1 MSNTTFVNYERTKGT
16 DGISSDKQGPAGS
29 LNKNMGGT
37 EGIYGPTV
45 EVISPVE
52 VFEAVLNSPKI
63 ERPTYVT
70 HDDWFRIGGKKFKPG
85 LYYHGI
91 DKPDSD
97 DPVHTD
103 TWICS
108 PIHADAL
115 TSNEHGADW
124 GLLLRFINPDGKW
137 REWAMPSYMLKGHGD
152 EMRGELLSLGVR
164 ISPDGNKLLH
174 RWLASRDPKSR
185 IIAAMR
191 TGWHDSPQGIA
202 FVLPNKVIGADNVR
216 FQSEYA
222 VHDDFIQKGTLEDWK
237 KEVAAL
243 CQGNHILL
251 LSVSSAL
258 AGPLLKIAKLQEL
271 GGAGIHLMGDSS
283 RGKTTSLQVA
293 ASVWGSPSFM
303 RTWRAT
309 ANGLE
314 GTAASRND
322 TFLPLDECGESD
334 PKEIGLIIYSLANGV
349 GKQRAKRT
357 GGTRESARW
366 RTIVLSSGECAMG
379 THMSES
385 GKRIKAGQ
393 QARLLDIPATNF
405 EFGAFN
411 YLHGSDSGRAFADRL
426 KRATSKNYGHLG
438 VTFVEKLIADKQNLP
453 ALYADTCK
461 LPKFSTNNGVES
473 RAVGTFALIGMAGE
487 LATEYGLTGWKEGDA
502 INAAITAFQSWR
514 KYRGTG
520 KTEDRQILQAV
531 RDFILQHGDSR
542 FSKLGNSTSENL
554 HIKNRAGWWKE
565 SDIDERV
572 YLFHAPALR
581 EAVPGFEITKI
592 LDVLQKAGWITEHDK
607 DKRSKKTTV
616 NGSKTNFYYIR
627 PNEDDGL

>member
-1 MSNTTFVNYERTKGT
+1 MSNNTFVNYEGTKGT
-16 DGISSDKQGPAGS
+16 GGITSNNKGSAGS
-29 LNKNMGGT
+29 LNKNTQGT

-45 EVISPVE
+45 EVISPIE
-52 VFEAVLNSPKI
+52 AFEAVLHAPNI

-70 HDDWFRIGGKKFKPG
+70 HDDWFLIGGTKFKPG

-91 DKPDSD
+91 DNPGAD

-103 TWICS
+103 IWICS
-108 PIHADAL
+108 PIYADAL

-137 REWAMPSYMLKGHGD
+137 REWAMPSYMLKGCGD

-174 RWLASRDPKSR
+174 RWLAGRDPKSR

-191 TGWHDSPQGIA
+191 TGWHEGQHGIA

-216 FQSEYA
+216 FQSEHA
-222 VHDDFIQKGTLEDWK
+222 MHDDFTQKGTLDDWK
-237 KEVAAL
+237 NEVAAV
-243 CQGNHILL
+243 CQGNNILL
-251 LSVSSAL
+251 ISVSSAL
-258 AGPLLKIAKLQEL
+258 AGALLKIAKLQDI

-283 RGKTTSLQVA
+283 RGKTTALQVA

-314 GTAASRND
+314 ATAASRND

-334 PKEIGLIIYSLANGV
+334 PKEIGLIVNGV

-366 RTIVLSSGECAMG
+366 RTIVLSSGESSIG

-405 EFGAFN
+405 EFGSFN
-411 YLHGSDSGRAFADRL
+411 YLHGSESGRAFADQL

-438 VTFVEKLIADKQNLP
+438 IAFVEKLIVDKQDFP
-453 ALYADTCK
+453 ALYADICK
-461 LPKFSTNNGVES
+461 LPQFSTNDGVES

-502 INAAITAFQSWR
+502 INAAITAF
-514 KYRGTG
+514 
-520 KTEDRQILQAV
+520 
-531 RDFILQHGDSR
+531 
-542 FSKLGNSTSENL
+542 
-554 HIKNRAGWWKE
+554 
-565 SDIDERV
+565 
-572 YLFHAPALR
+572 
-581 EAVPGFEITKI
+581 
-592 LDVLQKAGWITEHDK
+592 
-607 DKRSKKTTV
+607 
-616 NGSKTNFYYIR
+616 
-627 PNEDDGL
+627 

>member
-1 MSNTTFVNYERTKGT
+1 MSNTAFVNHHGTRGTQGITSNDKG
-16 DGISSDKQGPAGS
+16 SVSS
-29 LNKNMGGT
+29 LNKNAQRT
-37 EGIYGPTV
+37 EGVHCPAV
-45 EVISPVE
+45 EVISPIE
-52 VFEAVLNSPKI
+52 VFEAVLHSPNI
-63 ERPTYVT
+63 ERPTYLT
-70 HDDWFRIGGKKFKPG
+70 HDDWFLIDGVKYKPG

-91 DKPDSD
+91 DNADSD
-97 DPVHTD
+97 NPVNI
-103 TWICS
+103 WICS

-124 GLLLRFINPDGKW
+124 GLLLRFINPNGRW
-137 REWAMPSYMLKGHGD
+137 REWAMPSSMLKGSGED
-152 EMRGELLSLGVR
+152 MRGELLSLGVR
-164 ISPDGNKLLH
+164 ISPDGNKQLH
-174 RWLASRDPKSR
+174 RWLASQEPKNR

-191 TGWHDSPQGIA
+191 TGWHDSPEGIA

-222 VHDDFIQKGTLEDWK
+222 VHDDFIQKGTLQDWK
-237 KEVAAL
+237 NEVAAL
-243 CQGNHILL
+243 CQDNHILL
-251 LSVSSAL
+251 LSISSAL

-283 RGKTTSLQVA
+283 RGKTTALQVA
-293 ASVWGSPSFM
+293 ASVWGSSSFM

-314 GTAASRND
+314 ATAASRND

-366 RTIVLSSGECAMG
+366 RTIILSSGECAMS

-438 VTFVEKLIADKQNLP
+438 MEFVEKLISDKQDLP

-461 LPKFSTNNGVES
+461 LPQFSTNDGVES

-542 FSKLGNSTSENL
+542 FSKLCNSTSENL
-554 HIKNRAGWWKE
+554 HTKNRAGWWKE

-572 YLFHAPALR
+572 YLFNAPALR

>member
-1 MSNTTFVNYERTKGT
+1 MSNAALVNHEGTKGT
-16 DGISSDKQGPAGS
+16 KGITSNDNGSAGS
-29 LNKNMGGT
+29 LNKNTQGAGGVND
-37 EGIYGPTV
+37 PNV
-45 EVISPVE
+45 EVISPIE
-52 VFEAVLNSPKI
+52 AFETVMQTPNI
-63 ERPTYVT
+63 DRPTYLT
-70 HDDWFRIGGKKFKPG
+70 HDDWFLIGGTKFKPG

-91 DKPDSD
+91 DKPGSD

-103 TWICS
+103 IWICS

-137 REWAMPSYMLKGHGD
+137 REWAMPSYMLKGYGD

-174 RWLASRDPKSR
+174 RWLASRNPKSR

-222 VHDDFIQKGTLEDWK
+222 VHDDFTPKGTLEGWK
-237 KEVAAL
+237 NEVAAL

-258 AGPLLKIAKLQEL
+258 AGSLLKIGKLQDI

-283 RGKTTSLQVA
+283 RGKTTALQVG
-293 ASVWGSPSFM
+293 ASAWGSPSFL

-314 GTAASRND
+314 ATAASRND

-334 PKEIGLIIYSLANGV
+334 PREIGLIIYSLANGV

-357 GGTRESARW
+357 GGARESARW
-366 RTIVLSSGECAMG
+366 RTIVLSSGECSIG

-405 EFGAFN
+405 EFGSFN
-411 YLHGSDSGRAFADRL
+411 CLHGSDSGRAFADRL

-438 VTFVEKLIADKQNLP
+438 VAFVEKLIADKQDLP
-453 ALYADTCK
+453 ALYADTCTI
-461 LPKFSTNNGVES
+461 PQFATTDGIES

-502 INAAITAFQSWR
+502 INAAITAFQAWR
-514 KYRGTG
+514 QYRGTG

-542 FSKLGNSTSENL
+542 FSKLGDLSSESL
-554 HIKNRAGWWKE
+554 MIRNRAGWWKE
-565 SDIDERV
+565 PDNLGRV
-572 YLFHAPALR
+572 YLFNSPVLR
-581 EAVPGFEITKI
+581 DAVPGFEIIKI
-592 LDVLQKAGWITEHDK
+592 SEALQKAGWITEHDK
-607 DKRSKKTTV
+607 DKRSKKTAA
-616 NGSKTNFYYIR
+616 NGSKINLYYIR
-627 PNEDDGL
+627 PN

>member
-1 MSNTTFVNYERTKGT
+1 MSDTVFVNHDGTKGT
-16 DGISSDKQGPAGS
+16 EGITSNNKGSFGS
-29 LNKNMGGT
+29 LNKNTHGT
-37 EGIYGPTV
+37 EGVYCPTV
-45 EVISPVE
+45 EVISPLE
-52 VFEAVLNSPKI
+52 AYEAVIQESSI
-63 ERPTYVT
+63 ERPTYLT
-70 HDDWFRIGGKKFKPG
+70 HDDWFSIGNTKFKPG
-85 LYYHGI
+85 LYYHWI
-91 DKPDSD
+91 DKPDSAN
-97 DPVHTD
+97 PVHID
-103 TWICS
+103 IWICS

-115 TSNEHGADW
+115 TINEHGADW
-124 GLLLRFINPDGKW
+124 GLLLRFINPDGNW
-137 REWAMPSYMLKGHGD
+137 REWAMPSSMLKGSGED
-152 EMRGELLSLGVR
+152 MRGELLSLGAR
-164 ISPDGNKLLH
+164 ISPDGNKQLH
-174 RWLASRDPKSR
+174 RWLASQEPKSR

-191 TGWHDSPQGIA
+191 AGWHDSQQGIA

-222 VHDDFIQKGTLEDWK
+222 VHDDFIQKGTLEAWK
-237 KEVAAL
+237 NEVATL

-283 RGKTTSLQVA
+283 RGKTTALQVA

-314 GTAASRND
+314 ATAASRND

-357 GGTRESARW
+357 GGSRESARW

-411 YLHGSDSGRAFADRL
+411 YLHGSDDGRAFADRL
-426 KRATSKNYGHLG
+426 KCATSKNYGHLG
-438 VTFVEKLIADKQNLP
+438 VAFVEKLIADKQDLP
-453 ALYADTCK
+453 ALYADTCAI
-461 LPKFSTNNGVES
+461 PQFSTTDGIES

-502 INAAITAFQSWR
+502 INAAINAFQTWR
-514 KYRGTG
+514 QFRGTG

-531 RDFILQHGDSR
+531 RDFILQHGDTR
-542 FSKLGNSTSENL
+542 FSKLGDLSSENL
-554 HIKNRAGWWKE
+554 IRNRAGWWKE
-565 SDIDERV
+565 PDNLGRV
-572 YLFHAPALR
+572 YLFNSPALR
-581 EAVPGFEITKI
+581 DVVPGFEIIKI
-592 LDVLQKAGWITEHDK
+592 SEALQKAGWITEHDK
-607 DKRSKKTTV
+607 DKRSKKTAV
-616 NGSKTNFYYIR
+616 NGSKINLYYIR

>member
-1 MSNTTFVNYERTKGT
+1 MSNTALMSHKGTKGT
-16 DGISSDKQGPAGS
+16 EGITSNDNGSASS
-29 LNKNMGGT
+29 LNKNTQGT
-37 EGIYGPTV
+37 EGVNDSNV

-52 VFEAVLNSPKI
+52 AFEAVLHAPNI
-63 ERPTYVT
+63 ERPTYLT
-70 HDDWFRIGGKKFKPG
+70 HDDWFLIGGTKFKPG

-91 DKPDSD
+91 DKPGSD

-103 TWICS
+103 IWICS
-108 PIHADAL
+108 PIHANAL

-137 REWAMPSYMLKGHGD
+137 HEWAMPSYMLKGHGD

-174 RWLASRDPKSR
+174 RWLASRNPKSR

-202 FVLPNKVIGADNVR
+202 FVLPNKVIGANNVR

-222 VHDDFIQKGTLEDWK
+222 IHDDFTQKGTLGDWK
-237 KEVAAL
+237 SEVAAF
-243 CQGNHILL
+243 CQDNPILL

-258 AGPLLKIAKLQEL
+258 AGPLLKIAKLQDI

-283 RGKTTSLQVA
+283 RGKTTALQVA
-293 ASVWGSPSFM
+293 SSAWGAPSFM

-314 GTAASRND
+314 ATAASRND

-357 GGTRESARW
+357 GGAREAARW
-366 RTIVLSSGECAMG
+366 RAIVLSSGECSIG

-405 EFGAFN
+405 EFGSFN
-411 YLHGSDSGRAFADRL
+411 YLHGSDNGRSFADQL

-438 VTFVEKLIADKQNLP
+438 VAFVEKLIAAQQDLP

-461 LPKFSTNNGVES
+461 LPAFSNNDGVES

-542 FSKLGNSTSENL
+542 FSKLSDLNSESL
-554 HIKNRAGWWKE
+554 HIKNRAGWWE
-565 SDIDERV
+565 EPDSDGRV
-572 YLFHAPALR
+572 YLFNSPALR

-592 LDVLQKAGWITEHDK
+592 LDVLQKAEWITEQDK
-607 DKRSKKTTV
+607 DKRSKKTRV
-616 NGSKTNFYYIR
+616 NGSSTSLYYIR
-627 PNEDDGL
+627 LNEDDGL